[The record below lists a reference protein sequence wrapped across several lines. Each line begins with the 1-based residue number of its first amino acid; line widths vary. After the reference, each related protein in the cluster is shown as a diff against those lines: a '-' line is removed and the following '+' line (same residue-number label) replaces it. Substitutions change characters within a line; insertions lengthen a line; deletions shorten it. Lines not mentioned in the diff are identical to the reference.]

1 MKHITKAFLFSM
13 GLMALTSS
21 CSDFLDQTSPSE
33 LNKDNVYESVYY
45 TSTAVNK
52 LYGLMTEDATYSQ
65 YIPIVWGL
73 NSDCEFVDAS
83 KVADFTNGASE
94 RGNMNYNADPGWSR
108 ISNVWDGLYEIIE
121 NANNVI
127 EGVNSSSLT
136 SAGGSDQRAMLRYKG
151 EALTIRAM
159 AYLDLIHFWGDV
171 PLKLESSRPDLS
183 NAYVGKTDRDA
194 IMDTLIVN
202 LKEAIEYLPWAG
214 TSSDY
219 TTERVTKGYAHALL
233 ANIALTRSGW
243 AIREKAKDGYVTATE
258 NSDPTYPTQRCD
270 DATRKKMYELA
281 LENLTA
287 VITSG
292 RHKLNP
298 SVEDEWYGLNQLQ
311 LDKEYQENIFEVPM
325 GLSKSGEL
333 GYTVGIR
340 ISGASTYFGAKGNSS
355 GKLGVT
361 STLFWSYD
369 HNDLRR
375 DITCSN
381 LQLKETNGK
390 IKEDMLGN
398 KPFALYCGKWDVR
411 KMTEA
416 WRQAA
421 INAGASKW
429 FTGINSVRMRYP
441 QVLLM
446 YAEVMNELAG
456 PDGSYTGDAGLTARQ
471 ALAQVH
477 ERAFDEAHKAE
488 AQAYIAGLPSDKAGF
503 FNAIVDEN
511 AWELAGEGFRKFDLI
526 RWNLLSKKIDQFKAD
541 YQKQLNEYPE
551 KIYFNYKETD
561 YGTAIDMSSVTW
573 YDKDLPNKGNEVE
586 QAKYKGSKDFWG
598 KELTDGKASNTKD
611 LLPLISAGL
620 NTPVKNRYLMPI
632 ASTTI
637 ATSNGKLRNSYGY

>member
-1 MKHITKAFLFSM
+1 MKHITKTVLFSL
-13 GLMALTSS
+13 GLAALTSS
-21 CSDFLDQTSPSE
+21 CSDFLNQTSPSE
-33 LNKDNVYESVYY
+33 LNKQNVYESVYY

-83 KVADFTNGASE
+83 KTADFSNTASE

-127 EGVNSSSLT
+127 EGVNGSELAKS
-136 SAGGSDQRAMLRYKG
+136 GGSEQRTMLRYKG

-171 PLKLESSRPDLS
+171 PMKLDSSQPDLS
-183 NAYVGKTDRDA
+183 NAYLGKTDRDV

-202 LKEAIEYLPWAG
+202 LKEAVNYLPWAG
-214 TSSDY
+214 ETSDY

-243 AIREKAKDGYVTATE
+243 AIREKSKEGYITATDG

-270 DATRKKMYELA
+270 DATRKQMYELA
-281 LENLTA
+281 LANLTA
-287 VITSG
+287 VIKSG
-292 RHKLNP
+292 KHKLNP
-298 SVEDEWYGLNQLQ
+298 SVENEWYLLNQLQ
-311 LDKEYQENIFEVPM
+311 LDKNYQENLFEVPM

-340 ISGASTYFGAKGNSS
+340 ISGASSYYGAKGNSS
-355 GKLGVT
+355 GKVGIP

-369 HNDLRR
+369 RNDQRR
-375 DITCSN
+375 DITCCN
-381 LQLKETNGK
+381 LQLKETNGE

-398 KPFALYCGKWDVR
+398 KPFALYCGKWDIR
-411 KMTEA
+411 KMTEE
-416 WRQAA
+416 WRQTA

-429 FTGINSVRMRYP
+429 FTGINCVRMRYP

-456 PDGSYTGDAGLTARQ
+456 PDGSYAGDAGLTARE

-477 ERAFDEAHKAE
+477 NRAFDEAHKAD
-488 AQAYIAGLPSDKAGF
+488 AQAYIVGLPSDKDGF

-526 RWNLLSKKIDQFKAD
+526 RWNLLSKKIDQFKSD
-541 YQKQLNEYPE
+541 YQKQLSEYPE
-551 KIYFNYKETD
+551 KIYFNYKDEA
-561 YGTAIDMSSVTW
+561 YGKAIDMSTVTW
-573 YDKDLPNKGNEVE
+573 YDKLSSDEGKAYE
-586 QAKYKGSKDFWG
+586 GSKDFWG
-598 KELTDGKASNTKD
+598 KEVTDKTQSNSKE
-611 LLPLISAGL
+611 LLPSISAGL

-632 ASTTI
+632 ASQTI
-637 ATSNGKLRNSYGY
+637 STSNGKLHNSYGYKD